1 MATDISN
8 LMQAVLN
15 AQAQSAAQQAE
26 SNERTANLMQSMAQG
41 LSAMVEQMTKQG
53 QNQEPQA
60 QKPKFES
67 LGGKVLEKVKKFTG
81 GEEEWTDWSDDM
93 RMIVDMQSLTLSKLM
108 KHVESHGEKSVDQAV
123 KDLVE
128 DDVEEYQHNYTD
140 AKRLAH

>member
-1 MATDISN
+1 
-8 LMQAVLN
+8 
-15 AQAQSAAQQAE
+15 
-26 SNERTANLMQSMAQG
+26 MQSMVQG
-41 LSAMVEQMTKQG
+41 LSAVVEQMTKQG
-53 QNQEPQA
+53 ENQEPQA

-108 KHVESHGEKSVDQAV
+108 KHVESHGENSVDQAV

-128 DDVEEYQHNYTD
+128 DDVEEYLSLIHI
-140 AKRLAH
+140 